1 MRVPA
6 SRAPAPLR
14 ALVAL
19 LLAWLLAACTAGPE
33 PAPDDRPTPTGGGER
48 PSGTGAFG
56 DPPDIAD
63 GAGLPGWV
71 ADLGLTADGSGFALL
86 AECVGDTARPENGFC
101 RQRVAV
107 LDRGADHWELRGSPL
122 PELRGTDGVSAVL
135 SVLGPGRALIEDG
148 LGERTG
154 RNWFT
159 ADGGRHW
166 RPVDP
171 RTAGRT
177 PEIPKGALLTTE
189 CATDP
194 GAPPERCARE
204 LLAVVS
210 PSDGRRR
217 TLVRQPLLGA
227 HPQPMAVVEPDGS
240 WWVSGT
246 DPLTGG
252 PAVAVS
258 RDAGRGWTVSRLPSP
273 AHGPGRDPADGPGRP
288 TRIVVGPDAVYAAET
303 GEQAGGE
310 PVKNPLRALHRSRD
324 GGRTWQRTW
333 TPGPE
338 DEPRSLE
345 GLPVPGPGGRVEI
358 AAQWSGH
365 RSLDGGRTFRE
376 LDDGS
381 AYVRRTPAGLL
392 RERSRCRYELTRD
405 GVRWTEFSLACGDD
419 AGLGRP

>member
-19 LLAWLLAACTAGPE
+19 LLAWLLAACTTGPE
-33 PAPDDRPTPTGGGER
+33 PAPDARPAPSGGGER
-48 PSGTGAFG
+48 TPGAGAFG

-71 ADLGLTADGSGFALL
+71 ADLGLAADGSGFALL
-86 AECVGDTARPENGFC
+86 AECVDDAARPENGFC

-107 LDRGADHWELRGSPL
+107 LDRGAPRWELRASPL
-122 PELRGTDGVSAVL
+122 PELRGTAGVSAIL

-148 LGERTG
+148 RGERTG
-154 RNWFT
+154 RSWFT
-159 ADGGRHW
+159 ADGGRNW
-166 RPVDP
+166 RPTDP

-177 PEIPKGALLTTE
+177 PEIPRGGRLTTE

-194 GAPPERCARE
+194 GAPAEQCARE
-204 LLAVVS
+204 RLAVVS

-227 HPQPMAVVEPDGS
+227 HPIPMTVVEPDGS

-258 RDAGRGWTVSRLPSP
+258 RDAGRGWTVSRLP
-273 AHGPGRDPADGPGRP
+273 GPADGPRRHA
-288 TRIVVGPDAVYAAET
+288 RIVVGPDAVYAAEM
-303 GEQAGGE
+303 GERPGGE
-310 PVKNPLRALHRSRD
+310 PVKNPLWALHRSRD

-333 TPGPE
+333 TPGAT

-358 AAQWSGH
+358 AAQWSGY

-381 AYVRRTPAGLL
+381 AHVRRTPAGLL

-405 GVRWTEFSLACGDD
+405 GVHWTEFTLACGDD
-419 AGLGRP
+419 ATVGTS